1 MSSKAGLIRWYDSI
15 HELANQAD
23 KSPKDKTCAS
33 VSNGKE
39 YGDDWHGTK
48 TLEESIRYAKYGG
61 WEPEVA
67 TEFRDMFDQF
77 MPKLRGFIEN
87 AFEPGV
93 DHAGYEVNMQA
104 YLDGEPENMF
114 QFLPSEHQV
123 TKRAL
128 CLLLGHSIS
137 GGCSSREL
145 FIRGQAAVALVRA
158 LSLLG
163 YELEIW
169 SEETVSGSGG
179 GTLSTLCRLHGAGEV
194 MDESAVEFAVGNPSW
209 LRRLIF
215 ACQETEFWVVRKQF
229 GFGVTGTIEEY
240 RGGYGSCVSPQHAE
254 TVNADIVLDLGRTW
268 FSEGWGDTDKMA
280 AAGFD
285 WVVQQLK
292 DAGVLD
298 KDAEVEM

>member
-1 MSSKAGLIRWYDSI
+1 M
-15 HELANQAD
+15 
-23 KSPKDKTCAS
+23 
-33 VSNGKE
+33 GK
-39 YGDDWHGTK
+39 DWHGT
-48 TLEESIRYAKYGG
+48 TSLEESIRFAKYGG
-61 WEPEVA
+61 WEPKVA

-137 GGCSSREL
+137 GGCSSKEL

-169 SEETVSGSGG
+169 SEETISGSGG

-215 ACQETEFWVVRKQF
+215 ACQETESDAVRTQF
-229 GFGVTGTIEEY
+229 NCKVG
-240 RGGYGSCVSPQHAE
+240 GGYGGCVSPQHAE

-268 FSEGWGDTDKMA
+268 FDEGWGDTDKQA

-292 DAGVLD
+292 DAGGLD
-298 KDAEVEM
+298 KDAEVEL